1 MPEYLLR
8 SWVFCAAKTIDKN
21 CVERKSGV
29 CIDWH
34 ISIFFSK
41 AFVILYQA
49 LKSDGGGPQITAVS
63 SEEESEEE
71 EEDEEGIVEQGN

>member
-1 MPEYLLR
+1 M
-8 SWVFCAAKTIDKN
+8 
-21 CVERKSGV
+21 

-34 ISIFFSK
+34 ISIFLSK
-41 AFVILYQA
+41 AFVILCQA